1 MWFWRHSQNSESE
14 LDSASLDNNIC
25 LYSEESSCVSEA
37 AVTTFKVHVH
47 PPMWKLSLG
56 ECFKGLYE
64 YLIRAVNNFVYLK
77 TKQNKT
83 NFHLLILHPSERNLP
98 TSHIYTASLKNYK
111 TPKETA
117 ALCHVLN
124 PDRN

>member
-1 MWFWRHSQNSESE
+1 MWFWRDSQNNESE

-77 TKQNKT
+77 TKQNKLSSLNFTSIRVEFT
-83 NFHLLILHPSERNLP
+83 NFPY
-98 TSHIYTASLKNYK
+98 IYSIFEEL
-111 TPKETA
+111 
-117 ALCHVLN
+117 
-124 PDRN
+124 